1 MVYVVLRQV
10 TLHFIICRYPGM
22 GAPIQVL
29 MVGATLVLA
38 TPLCCALFPQMSS
51 IKTTSLEKEVRE
63 KVLARPNPPERV
75 YFNKGL

>member
-1 MVYVVLRQV
+1 
-10 TLHFIICRYPGM
+10 M

-38 TPLCCALFPQMSS
+38 TPLCCALFPQISS
-51 IKTTSLEKEVRE
+51 IKTSSLESPLRE
-63 KVLARPNPPERV
+63 QVMARPDSPARV